1 MYYYKI
7 YIMNYY
13 VSNENLINVIN
24 EILNVKGKLYNN
36 DKIKEKINNLNN
48 NEYQKVLYQ
57 IELNKELNENLN
69 KDYLYSNNQIIFNC

>member
-1 MYYYKI
+1 
-7 YIMNYY
+7 MNYY